1 MALLTFALTA
11 CNASSQGLSSRTFDT
26 PAKPGNPKSQPSI
39 GNVPTLNLDLS
50 VDAAYAAIPHRR
62 TAMDFAVSD
71 MPNQDKRFLE
81 VAFHLIDQAI
91 RLRVDAYQK
100 FSQGELSD
108 SQIADY
114 DRLIDHLQKIEAP
127 SGLSNYQARLLK
139 ALADQRTFFQEWRT
153 EGQQFQ
159 YRTSV
164 GTHPKVQSA
173 SNALREAYGMLME
186 LYPNETNTNKEAF
199 FDYHCALD
207 FI

>member
-1 MALLTFALTA
+1 
-11 CNASSQGLSSRTFDT
+11 
-26 PAKPGNPKSQPSI
+26 
-39 GNVPTLNLDLS
+39 
-50 VDAAYAAIPHRR
+50 
-62 TAMDFAVSD
+62 
-71 MPNQDKRFLE
+71 LE